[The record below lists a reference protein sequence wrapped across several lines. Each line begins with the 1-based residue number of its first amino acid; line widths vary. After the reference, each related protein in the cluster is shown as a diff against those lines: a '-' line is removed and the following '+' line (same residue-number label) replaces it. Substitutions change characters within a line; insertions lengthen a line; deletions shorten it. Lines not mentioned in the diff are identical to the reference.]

1 MAAVESRSR
10 ARTTE
15 QTRDWPPA
23 LRAAPPA
30 ITRVGIVGLGTTG
43 SALAELCLHAG
54 LETVGCEASESVSQ
68 RVRDGIERT
77 VYWNGHDGD
86 RPAGLDAQQLA
97 RLTLTSDPRALADCE
112 LVIECGGERDSVKR
126 ELIADLDAMIRD
138 DALIASHTSRGSVTE
153 LAARAERPQRIVG
166 LHLPPQMGG
175 FPLVEV
181 VRGELTEPVAVEAV
195 AAFMQRIGRQP
206 LCCEDT
212 PGFVV
217 DRVVV
222 PLLNDCVRVLDEAG
236 VTPEALD
243 AGLRAAGWSLGP
255 CELLDSIGIDAHVA
269 AAEALYAALRE
280 PRFAPPPRLVRM
292 RRAGLL
298 GRNAGQ
304 GFYSY

>member
-1 MAAVESRSR
+1 MAVVESRSP
-10 ARTTE
+10 ARTPE
-15 QTRDWPPA
+15 RTRDWPPA

-43 SALAELCLHAG
+43 SALAEVCLRAG
-54 LETVGCEASESVSQ
+54 FETVGCEASESVSR
-68 RVRDGIERT
+68 RVRDAMERT
-77 VYWNGHDGD
+77 LYWGDSD
-86 RPAGLDAQQLA
+86 RPAGLDAPPPA
-97 RLTLTSDPRALADCE
+97 RLTLTSDPSALADCE
-112 LVIECGGERDSVKR
+112 LVIECVGERSSVKR

-153 LAARAERPQRIVG
+153 LAAAAERPHRIVG
-166 LHLPPQMGG
+166 LHLPPGTAG

-181 VRGELTEPVAVEAV
+181 VRGELTEPGALEAV
-195 AAFMQRIGRQP
+195 AAFVRRIGRQA

-217 DRVVV
+217 DRVLV

-236 VTPEALD
+236 VTPDALD

-255 CELLDSIGIDAHVA
+255 CELLDSIGIDVHVA